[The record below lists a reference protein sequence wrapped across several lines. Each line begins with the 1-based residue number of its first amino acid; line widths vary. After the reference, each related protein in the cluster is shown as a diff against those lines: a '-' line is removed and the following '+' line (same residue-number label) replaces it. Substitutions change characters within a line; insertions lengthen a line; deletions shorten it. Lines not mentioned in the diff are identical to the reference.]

1 MPIHKGLHG
10 AKFVVS
16 LFLIV
21 LFAYVIVYADTFF
34 TGDEVTVINPI
45 FTEASTNDLAS
56 INVNTIIVNDWT
68 QDNRGVIQYIVQ
80 AGDTLG
86 GIASK
91 FGTTISHLKKINAIG
106 HSPMRGW
113 QKLIVTD
120 EQEWFVYTLQ
130 ENTTIGVFADT
141 YGLNKEDLMSLNYMQ
156 DETELLTA
164 WQELFI
170 NLSTEQAYQANLL
183 ERPKPRPIVAQRPTI
198 IKSSSSSKKTPSK
211 TSQKSP
217 TRSSVAPSSSRNNDI
232 ISQWTYN
239 ETIFNGFYAWTCT
252 RYMAIT
258 TPAIFGPVKDGKQ
271 NRPFWWDARTW
282 YANAKKAG
290 FSVGQTPRVGSIVV
304 YSALRSSA
312 GHVGKV
318 TKYLPDEWKMIIR
331 DMNYAGKFIVTDR
344 REDSNNDKI
353 IWYIYP

>member
-1 MPIHKGLHG
+1 M
-10 AKFVVS
+10 
-16 LFLIV
+16 
-21 LFAYVIVYADTFF
+21 VYADTFF

-45 FTEASTNDLAS
+45 FTEASTDDLAS

-91 FGTTISHLKKINAIG
+91 FGTTISHLKKINTIG
-106 HSPMRGW
+106 HSPIRAW

-130 ENTTIGVFADT
+130 EKTTIGVFADT
-141 YGLNKEDLMSLNYMQ
+141 YGLDKEDLMSLNYMQ
-156 DETELLTA
+156 DETELLAA

-183 ERPKPRPIVAQRPTI
+183 ERPKPRPIVAQRPTV
-198 IKSSSSSKKTPSK
+198 IKPSSSSKNKTTTP
-211 TSQKSP
+211 QKAAP
-217 TRSSVAPSSSRNNDI
+217 RTAAVRSSSKNSDI
-232 ISQWTYN
+232 ISQWVYN
-239 ETIFNGFYAWTCT
+239 EKVVNSFVPGYCT
-252 RYMAIT
+252 WYMAIT

-271 NRPFWWDARTW
+271 ERPFWWDAKNW

-318 TKYLPDEWKMIIR
+318 TKYLPDEWKMVVT
-331 DMNYAGKFIVTDR
+331 DMNFAGKFIVTTR
-344 REDSNNDKI
+344 REETDNSKI